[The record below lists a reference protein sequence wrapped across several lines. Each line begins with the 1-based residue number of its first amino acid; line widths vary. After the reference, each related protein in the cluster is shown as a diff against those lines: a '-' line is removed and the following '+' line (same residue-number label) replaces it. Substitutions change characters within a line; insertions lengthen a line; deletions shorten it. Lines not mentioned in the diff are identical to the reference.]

1 MSFNFM
7 AIVTISSEFEAQENS
22 MISLA
27 LSCIIKYICMSMF
40 ISGNMYQK
48 LSCDKIIYIFF
59 IISIILF
66 PDFHMYFLID
76 VIIF

>member
-1 MSFNFM
+1 
-7 AIVTISSEFEAQENS
+7 
-22 MISLA
+22 
-27 LSCIIKYICMSMF
+27 MSMF

-59 IISIILF
+59 IISIIFF
-66 PDFHMYFLID
+66 PDSHMFFLID

>member
-1 MSFNFM
+1 
-7 AIVTISSEFEAQENS
+7 
-22 MISLA
+22 
-27 LSCIIKYICMSMF
+27 MSMF

-66 PDFHMYFLID
+66 PDFHMFFLID